1 MFEITSFEAGRRL
14 RGSVLL
20 AIALV
25 ALIALTVGL
34 FPSIQETGADFDA
47 YLESLPPEARRAFV
61 GNVTTLTTIEGYLV
75 SQLYQFGWV
84 LLLAIYYAYAAA
96 GTVAGEV
103 ERGTV
108 GLTLS
113 LPVSRTRV
121 VVGKYLSLV
130 PGLLV
135 VNAITFLAV
144 YLGVAL
150 VGESIDV
157 VDLLAVHAASIPYLL
172 ACAGVGLLASVA
184 FDATRRAQTAGAGA
198 VFGLFLLDTFTFDT
212 DYEWLGDVAF
222 SRYFDPGAILVD
234 GEVSAADLSVLL
246 VAVVVLVVA
255 SSEYFERRDL
265 SG

>member
-20 AIALV
+20 AGALV

-84 LLLAIYYAYAAA
+84 LFLAIYYAYAAA

-121 VVGKYLSLV
+121 VVGKFLSLV
-130 PGLLV
+130 PDVVL
-135 VNAITFLAV
+135 VNAITF
-144 YLGVAL
+144 
-150 VGESIDV
+150 I
-157 VDLLAVHAASIPYLL
+157 
-172 ACAGVGLLASVA
+172 
-184 FDATRRAQTAGAGA
+184 
-198 VFGLFLLDTFTFDT
+198 
-212 DYEWLGDVAF
+212 
-222 SRYFDPGAILVD
+222 
-234 GEVSAADLSVLL
+234 
-246 VAVVVLVVA
+246 AVVL
-255 SSEYFERRDL
+255 
-265 SG
+265 G

>member
-1 MFEITSFEAGRRL
+1 MLEITSFEAGRRL
-14 RGSVLL
+14 RGAVLL
-20 AIALV
+20 SGALI
-25 ALIALTVGL
+25 ALIALTIGL
-34 FPSIQETGADFDA
+34 FPSIQETGVDFDA

-96 GTVAGEV
+96 STVAAEV

-108 GLTLS
+108 GLMLS
-113 LPVSRTRV
+113 LPVTRTRF
-121 VVGKYLSLV
+121 VVGKFLSLV
-130 PGLLV
+130 PGLVL

-144 YLGVAL
+144 YLGVRI
-150 VGESIDV
+150 VDESIDV
-157 VDLLAVHAASIPYLL
+157 TYLFAVHAASIPYLL

-184 FDATRRAQTAGAGA
+184 FDSVRRAQTVGAGA

-212 DYEWLGDVAF
+212 DYEWLGDVAV

-234 GEVSAADLSVLL
+234 GDISMSDLTLL
-246 VAVVVLVVA
+246 VVVAVVLVVV
-255 SSEYFERRDL
+255 SSEYFERRDV